1 MRDDMNIP
9 SGTRHELCYAV
20 HAEQNA
26 IIQAAKLGVSLEG
39 ATMYCTH
46 HPCVICAKMIVN
58 SGIKRVVYLIDY
70 PDEFAARI
78 LAEGEVS
85 VERFEPRAC

>member
-1 MRDDMNIP
+1 
-9 SGTRHELCYAV
+9 
-20 HAEQNA
+20 
-26 IIQAAKLGVSLEG
+26 
-39 ATMYCTH
+39 MYCTH